1 MKTHRN
7 TVVLLSSGGMDSTT
21 LAYWLCKRGYRFVPL
36 FINYGQHCAKTEYA
50 TLKKVIPPQSGGPQ
64 TINISD
70 IYLGAKSR
78 LIAEPNLW
86 VDNMNGDPLYL
97 PYRNLLLL
105 SVGAAFAQS
114 HEYSQ
119 LYAAFINSN
128 HAKEIDCSA
137 KFFSGLGQL
146 LTAYG
151 SVQVKMPFR
160 EMSKVQVARLALK
173 LKVPLSETYSCQAA
187 SQVPCGACPNCVDR
201 LEALK
206 QIQDKRR
213 KE

>member
-1 MKTHRN
+1 MRPRRN
-7 TVVLLSSGGMDSTT
+7 AVVLLSSGGMDSTT
-21 LAYWLCKRGYRFVPL
+21 LAYWLRKRACRFVPL
-36 FINYGQHCAKTEYA
+36 FIDYGQHCAETEYA
-50 TLKKVIPPQSGGPQ
+50 TLRKVLPAGCVAPQKVD
-64 TINISD
+64 ISAV
-70 IYLGAKSR
+70 YRGTKSR

-86 VDNMNGDPLYL
+86 VDNMKGDPLYL

-114 HEYSQ
+114 HGYSR

-137 KFFSGLGQL
+137 QFFSGLGRIL
-146 LTAYG
+146 SEYG

-160 EMSKVQVARLALK
+160 EMSKLQVARLAVK
-173 LKVPLSETYSCQAA
+173 LRVPLATTYSCQAA

-201 LEALK
+201 LQALK
-206 QIQDKRR
+206 QIQKSN
-213 KE
+213 E